1 MISRWRHTLI
11 SLATL
16 ATLLVGV
23 AAPAPAGSNFTE
35 SQACGV
41 AGYRG
46 PLAGRGGWLPTT
58 QEIYGPFADFF
69 GRTYH
74 QVESQMVNWTVPGS
88 SGRTVKV
95 HIDAMPAFRQVADN
109 LAAAAAA

>member
-23 AAPAPAGSNFTE
+23 AGPAPAGSNFTE

-46 PLAGRGGWLPTT
+46 PLAGRGG
-58 QEIYGPFADFF
+58 
-69 GRTYH
+69 
-74 QVESQMVNWTVPGS
+74 
-88 SGRTVKV
+88 
-95 HIDAMPAFRQVADN
+95 
-109 LAAAAAA
+109 